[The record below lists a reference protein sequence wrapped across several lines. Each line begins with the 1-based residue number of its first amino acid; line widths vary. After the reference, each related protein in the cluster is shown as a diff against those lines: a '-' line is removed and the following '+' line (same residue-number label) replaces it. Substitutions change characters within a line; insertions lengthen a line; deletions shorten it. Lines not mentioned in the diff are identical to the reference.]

1 MKAVSIYEKND
12 WSVVCQYGSDLSE
25 MKGSIRWVTHRLVDM
40 KTYEFI
46 INWKVEEVQG
56 LCMRLLIK
64 DT

>member
-12 WSVVCQYGSDLSE
+12 WDIQVQYGTDMSE
-25 MKGSIRWVTHRLVDM
+25 IKWATRWLHILVDM
-40 KTYEFI
+40 KTYDFI